1 MRIIQSLTS
10 SMQAATKWTSSGVT
24 KNTKKTFKLL
34 PSKGKKHPYS
44 KRVETKACMMKQYY
58 KANTLLSQMMQIFNE
73 KYKTLLINNKEDEV
87 TKITITTIKY
97 DADKSPRRFP
107 SRDLPAQI

>member
-1 MRIIQSLTS
+1 
-10 SMQAATKWTSSGVT
+10 
-24 KNTKKTFKLL
+24 
-34 PSKGKKHPYS
+34 
-44 KRVETKACMMKQYY
+44 
-58 KANTLLSQMMQIFNE
+58 MMQIFNE

-107 SRDLPAQI
+107 SRHLPTQI

>member
-1 MRIIQSLTS
+1 
-10 SMQAATKWTSSGVT
+10 
-24 KNTKKTFKLL
+24 
-34 PSKGKKHPYS
+34 
-44 KRVETKACMMKQYY
+44 
-58 KANTLLSQMMQIFNE
+58 MMQIFNE

-107 SRDLPAQI
+107 SRHLRSVSIWRTVVRSYYNKVRNVNKLNCDWKIT